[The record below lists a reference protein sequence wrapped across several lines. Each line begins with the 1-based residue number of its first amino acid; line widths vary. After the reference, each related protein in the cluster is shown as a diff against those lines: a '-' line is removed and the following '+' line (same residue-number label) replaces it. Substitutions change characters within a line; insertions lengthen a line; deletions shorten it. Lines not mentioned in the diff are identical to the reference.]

1 MIKVKVCRLFFMSSS
16 EPVQILLVEDDT
28 VNSQL
33 FKMMLERLGYHV
45 DLAENGQEAL
55 AKLDEKTYNL
65 ILMDCQMPI
74 LDGYATTQA
83 LRSQPHNQDTIVVG
97 LTAYAMT
104 EDRDRCL
111 KVGMNDY
118 LTKPLKM
125 SDLSS
130 TIEKWLQTESPNL

>member
-1 MIKVKVCRLFFMSSS
+1 MSNS
-16 EPVQILLVEDDT
+16 EPIEILLVEDDT

-33 FKMMLERLGYHV
+33 FKMMLERLGYQV

-55 AKLDEKTYNL
+55 AKIEQKTYGL
-65 ILMDCQMPI
+65 IFMDCQMPV
-74 LDGYATTQA
+74 LDGYATTKV
-83 LRSQPHNQDTIVVG
+83 LRSQPHHQDTIIIG

-104 EDRDRCL
+104 EDRERCL
-111 KVGMNDY
+111 EVGMNDY

-130 TIEKWLQTESPNL
+130 TIEKWIVRSSP

>member
-1 MIKVKVCRLFFMSSS
+1 MSSP
-16 EPVQILLVEDDT
+16 ETIAILLVEDDT
-28 VNSQL
+28 VNGQL
-33 FKMMLERLGYHV
+33 FQMMLERLGYQV

-55 AKLDEKTYNL
+55 DKLAHKPYAL

-83 LRSQPHNQDTIVVG
+83 LRSQDQYRDLIIIG

-104 EDRDRCL
+104 EDRERCL
-111 KVGMNDY
+111 EVGMNDY

-125 SDLSS
+125 ADLS
-130 TIEKWLQTESPNL
+130 TTLQKWLA